1 MLTYRISRLG
11 STSSTNTVAL
21 DAAAAGEPE
30 GFVVVADHQTAG
42 RGRLGRT
49 WVAPPGTALLASV
62 LLRPPPA
69 AAHLAVSALSCAAAA
84 ACERTAGV
92 VPALKWPND
101 LLVGDRKLG
110 GVLAETVGNL
120 AAVVVGIGINVH
132 VPADRPAGIEGL
144 AVDLDAV
151 AGRRVARPD
160 LLDALLM
167 ELARRYDD
175 LGAVMDEYRGR
186 CATLGQ
192 RVRVEQLRGSVT
204 GTAAAIADDGSLLVD
219 DGARVVPV
227 TTGDVSHLRS
237 A

>member
-1 MLTYRISRLG
+1 
-11 STSSTNTVAL
+11 
-21 DAAAAGEPE
+21 
-30 GFVVVADHQTAG
+30 
-42 RGRLGRT
+42 
-49 WVAPPGTALLASV
+49 
-62 LLRPPPA
+62 
-69 AAHLAVSALSCAAAA
+69 
-84 ACERTAGV
+84 
-92 VPALKWPND
+92 
-101 LLVGDRKLG
+101 
-110 GVLAETVGNL
+110 
-120 AAVVVGIGINVH
+120 
-132 VPADRPAGIEGL
+132 
-144 AVDLDAV
+144 
-151 AGRRVARPD
+151 
-160 LLDALLM
+160 M